1 MADKRDMNNKFYYF
15 LNAIHYCIYLE
26 EVWTNKKIDNTVTR
40 FLAVIFNIQLFAKSL
55 KNAGDAQ
62 NYKDFKYGNN
72 IGLSIVVAHNVF
84 GYFYLGYPLFI
95 SFVLGGITLRE
106 CGYLST
112 GLKLIILIIPI
123 GLCYIPAYKAV
134 FANDR
139 YLRYFKQFEKEGENW
154 HRKWKWITV
163 VFCVCSIITSILG
176 ICAAFA
182 IAIV

>member
-1 MADKRDMNNKFYYF
+1 MNNKCYYF

-26 EVWTNKKIDNTVTR
+26 EVWSNKKIDNTVTR
-40 FLAVIFNIQLFAKSL
+40 FLAVIFNIPLFAKYR
-55 KNAGDAQ
+55 KDVGAAQ
-62 NYKDFKYGNN
+62 KYKDFKYGKN
-72 IGLSIVVAHNVF
+72 IGLSISVAHTIF

-95 SFVLGGITLRE
+95 SFVLGGISLRE

-112 GLKLIILIIPI
+112 GLKLVILLIPI

-139 YLRYFKQFEKEGENW
+139 YLKYFKQFEKEGEKW
-154 HRKWKWITV
+154 HRKWKRITIA
-163 VFCVCSIITSILG
+163 FCIGSIITSILG